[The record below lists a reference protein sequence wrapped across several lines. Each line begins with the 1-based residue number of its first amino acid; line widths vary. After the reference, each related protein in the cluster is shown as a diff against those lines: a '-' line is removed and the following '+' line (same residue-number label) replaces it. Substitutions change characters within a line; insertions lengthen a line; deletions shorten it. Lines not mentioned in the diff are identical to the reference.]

1 MAPPILVTGAHRSGT
16 TWVGRMLAASPR
28 VTYIHEP
35 FNLLVDDRL
44 WAVDVKHW
52 FAHLTE
58 ANVGAHRRAL
68 MRLGRLAYTPL
79 DVIRRARTTA
89 SRRQQYRYLK
99 DFAQC
104 VRHRLGGRQ
113 ALIKDP
119 IALLSAEWLAA
130 AWDAQVVV
138 MIRHPAA
145 FAGSLKVKDW
155 TFDFANLLEQPL
167 LMEGPLQAFQDEIQ
181 RFTQEEHDIVDQAAL
196 LWTVLYDVVD
206 QLRARHPAWSF
217 VHHETI
223 ARAPEPAFR
232 QLYAALGLPFTE
244 GVQATIA
251 RYSTAQEGTGIQ
263 RNSAAV
269 IDNWKQ
275 RLTPGEIERVRRRT
289 EPVASRFYSETDW

>member
-28 VTYIHEP
+28 MTYIHEP
-35 FNLLVDDRL
+35 FNLLVNDRL
-44 WAVDVKHW
+44 WSVDVDHW
-52 FAHLTE
+52 FAYLTE
-58 ANVGAHRRAL
+58 ANVEPHRRAL

-99 DFAQC
+99 DFVRC
-104 VRHRLGGRQ
+104 VRHRLRDKR

-130 AWDAQVVV
+130 AWSAQVVV
-138 MIRHPAA
+138 MVRHPAA

-167 LMEGPLQAFQDEIQ
+167 LMEGPLQPFQDEIQ
-181 RFTQEEHDIVDQAAL
+181 RFTHEEHDIVDQAAL

-206 QLRARHPAWSF
+206 QLRARHPAWI
-217 VHHETI
+217 VIKHETI

-232 QLYAALGLPFTE
+232 KLYATLDLPFTE
-244 GVQATIA
+244 AVRATIA
-251 RYSTAQEGTGIQ
+251 QHSTAQRGTGI
-263 RNSAAV
+263 RRDSAAV
-269 IDNWKQ
+269 IDNWKH
-275 RLTPGEIERVRRRT
+275 RLTPEEIERVRWRT
-289 EPVASRFYSETDW
+289 EPVASRFYSIE